1 MRHIKLTEELKQK
14 ALKEFQEKLANER
27 FSDDKI
33 NFTFNLKD
41 TTELVDNDK
50 VVVNIKPEAWLKMWA
65 LVSSESGEIGWH
77 GLVTRYSDKIFE
89 ITDIL
94 VYPQFVTGVTV
105 QTDDVGYGNWLH
117 KELSDEQIN
126 SLRFHGHSHVNM
138 GVSPS
143 GVDTAWY
150 NEILQGLFNDDY
162 YIFAILNK
170 RDDIF
175 IEIYDLATN
184 TIYEKK
190 DIIINVL
197 ISDTESLQNWVTTEK
212 ARALQQKTYT
222 QQSIGFDTNS
232 RLDGYKRLEDI
243 KPFDA
248 EEDEKVNFRDFV
260 LNLTASDLKDAELKQ
275 TIMAE
280 INRQAPYTSYFGTGW
295 LRWHEMSDADKLDLA
310 QDYYLFTKPNNAASV
325 KTKQKKYEATKK
337 KQRGRPKKNTFSWED
352 YYDQYN

>member
-14 ALKEFQEKLANER
+14 ALQEFQQKLANER
-27 FSDDKI
+27 FSDNKI
-33 NFTFNLKD
+33 NFTFDLKD
-41 TTELVDNDK
+41 ATALTDDNK
-50 VVVNIKPEAWLKMWA
+50 VIINVRPEAWLKMWA

-77 GLVTRYSDKIFE
+77 GLVTRHSDKIFE

-126 SLRFHGHSHVNM
+126 TLRFHGHSHVNM

-150 NEILQGLFNDDY
+150 NEILQGLFNNDY

-170 RDDIF
+170 RDDMF

-190 DIIINVL
+190 DIIVNVL
-197 ISDTESLQNWVTTEK
+197 ISPTENLQDWITIEK
-212 ARALQQKTYT
+212 ARALQQKTPV
-222 QQSIGFDTNS
+222 QPVGFDTNS

-260 LNLTASDLKDAELKQ
+260 LNLTASDLRDAELKQ

-280 INRQAPYTSYFGTGW
+280 LNRQAPYVSYFGAGW
-295 LRWHEMSDADKLDLA
+295 LKWHEMTDADKLDTA
-310 QDYYLFTKPNNAASV
+310 QDYYLFSKPNNAASV
-325 KTKQKKYEATKK
+325 KTKQKQYEANKK
-337 KQRGRPKKNTFSWED
+337 KQRGRPRKESIWED
-352 YYDQYN
+352 YYDQYD